1 MLPARAIIFHSLA
14 HARAALTVA
23 QETGAELCL
32 MTAPDAARYAGPD
45 HLKKICDLAFTG
57 VEGGATDTLIDCGE
71 DAGSAMA
78 ALRAG
83 WKDIAFSGGAELAAK
98 IADMAAQ
105 CGARLVE
112 TVPQALDL
120 VDEADPEAAC
130 RRWLSPPD

>member
-1 MLPARAIIFHSLA
+1 MARAIIFHSLA

-23 QETGAELCL
+23 QETGAALCL

-45 HLKKICDLAFTG
+45 HLKKICDLAFAE
-57 VEGGATDTLIDCGE
+57 VEGGAADTLIDCGE

-83 WKDIAFSGGAELAAK
+83 WNALAFSGDADVAAK
-98 IADMAAQ
+98 LADMAGQ
-105 CGARLVE
+105 CGARLAE
-112 TVPQALDL
+112 SVPQALDL
-120 VDEADPEAAC
+120 IDEADPEAAC